1 MLQKIEG
8 FVILAHGDPG
18 FRSVNARDYTGT
30 DPADKADRC
39 FPLDQ
44 LALIIRRPNMEIDY
58 MITLHTNLG
67 DIALELN
74 FDKAPLSAANFLA
87 YARDGFFNGTVFHR
101 VINDFMIQGGGF
113 DAEMQQ
119 KPTKP
124 AIANEA
130 DNGLKNDFGT
140 VAMART
146 NDPNSAT
153 AQFFINVKDNNFL
166 NHTAKNPQGW
176 GYAVFGKIVDNEDTI
191 NAIKAVATG
200 NRSGHQDVPLE
211 NVSIESVTI
220 SDAYA
225 DK

>member
-1 MLQKIEG
+1 
-8 FVILAHGDPG
+8 
-18 FRSVNARDYTGT
+18 
-30 DPADKADRC
+30 
-39 FPLDQ
+39 
-44 LALIIRRPNMEIDY
+44 
-58 MITLHTNLG
+58 MITLHTNHG
-67 DIALELN
+67 DIALELD

-87 YARDGFFNGTVFHR
+87 YARDGFFDGTVFHR
-101 VINDFMIQGGGF
+101 VINDFMVQGGGF

-119 KPTKP
+119 KPTKSP
-124 AIANEA
+124 IANEA

-146 NDPNSAT
+146 NDPDSAT

-176 GYAVFGKIVDNEDTI
+176 GYAVFGKIVDSTDTI

-200 NRSGHQDVPLE
+200 NRGGHQDVPLE
-211 NVSIESVTI
+211 NVSIENVTI

>member
-1 MLQKIEG
+1 
-8 FVILAHGDPG
+8 
-18 FRSVNARDYTGT
+18 
-30 DPADKADRC
+30 
-39 FPLDQ
+39 
-44 LALIIRRPNMEIDY
+44 
-58 MITLHTNLG
+58 MITLHTNHG
-67 DIALELN
+67 DIALELD
-74 FDKAPLSAANFLA
+74 FEKAPISAANFLA
-87 YARDGFFNGTVFHR
+87 YARDGFFTGTVFHR

-113 DAEMQQ
+113 DADMNQ

-124 AIANEA
+124 PIANEA

-153 AQFFINVKDNNFL
+153 AQFFINIKDNNFL

-176 GYAVFGKIVDNEDTI
+176 GYAVFGKVVDGMDTI
-191 NAIKAVATG
+191 TAIKTVATG
-200 NRSGHQDVPLE
+200 NHGGHGDVPVESVIIE
-211 NVSIESVTI
+211 NVTI